1 MEKDNDRAVFAGAN
15 KVMSLVNRMQQMKQY
30 TADQARKAEEQE
42 LQNKKM
48 QQQQPQQQPTTDS
61 GNSDTRGLIVGGLG
75 LLARFAGLEIDRT
88 AQNAQAAQEQQ
99 AKQQMQVNQAKTEQV
114 VDINGAD
121 QQATGTSIASPV
133 QEQVSNA
140 IGFRKNRSL
149 DLNLVQEMIP
159 AKGTQLEADRDKS
172 VLKFMKG
179 TQVPVGNE
187 PSAEKTNASYDRA
200 AEYLEKTWNDR
211 ETKYGNNP
219 LRQRFYDL
227 FVAPGRNENINQAIA
242 LYQQANQQYQNEAQL
257 YNEKLKYN
265 EEMLKQYVNGKN
277 AYFENAMHNTQLAKD
292 DVPSTDT
299 AGYTAQAVGARF
311 NQMSKKRWEDAHKR
325 GDELYKKF
333 ENGLAI
339 GQKGAKSLAAQ
350 LINDG
355 DNGTILLSDMGNL
368 LGQLVEHDDNF
379 DFATHQLVDSLA
391 GQGFNK
397 AAQDVMKIVA
407 NNDTLKQRLYA
418 INEANRAG
426 VGGKGEWRFW
436 KAEFSPRMIS
446 DVCKAL
452 EEFDG
457 YKKLEEMYTR
467 GLAQEQQSKT
477 VQFVEANDYV
487 ANTLGFQERAEFK
500 SSLVNNA
507 VVVDKQVDQ
516 RTEKCKKIINDSRST
531 PEEKYYAYVSM
542 TGSPERVPDEI
553 TADMLMTAPLREMAL
568 PFNQVVAKEA
578 LLKTQNMLL
587 PMKSDSSIQ
596 SASTSVLSDLL
607 VKLSDADANFRQQAM
622 ASFKVDS
629 VAKISSAINDLKD
642 YELQERVFQLKH
654 SREFKQAVMNL
665 MRNAVQTATITDS
678 AGKVVNTNGNA
689 GLAIVDNYVSKML
702 EQEMLQSR
710 VNNIPLEPA
719 AFTAALKAR
728 INRQMSNNIFYSVVK
743 FDQNKIDKMVEQHWD
758 STAAKITASLQR
770 AQNNAVASAI
780 AAKQK

>member
-1 MEKDNDRAVFAGAN
+1 MENDNDRAVFAGAN

-30 TADQARKAEEQE
+30 AADQARKAEEQE
-42 LQNKKM
+42 LQNKNNNM
-48 QQQQPQQQPTTDS
+48 QQPASNS
-61 GNSDTRGLIVGGLG
+61 GNTGSSDTRGLIVGGLG

-88 AQNAQAAQEQQ
+88 AQNAQEQQ
-99 AKQQMQVNQAKTEQV
+99 AKQQMQVNQAKTERV
-114 VDINGAD
+114 VDVNGAD
-121 QQATGTSIASPV
+121 QQATGTSIASPA

-149 DLNLVQEMIP
+149 DSNLVQEMIP
-159 AKGTQLEADRDKS
+159 AKGTQLEADRNKS

-179 TQVPVGNE
+179 MQAPLGDA

-211 ETKYGNNP
+211 ETKYGGNP
-219 LRQRFYDL
+219 LRQRFYDI
-227 FVAPGRNENINQAIA
+227 FVAPGRNTNINQAIA

-257 YNEKLKYN
+257 YEEKLKYN
-265 EEMLKQYVNGKN
+265 EGILKQYTAGKE
-277 AYFENAMHNTQLAKD
+277 AYFENAMHNTQLARD
-292 DVPSTDT
+292 DAPSTDP
-299 AGYTAQAVGARF
+299 AGYTAQAVGAKF
-311 NQMSKKRWEDAHKR
+311 NQMSQKRWEEAHKR
-325 GDELYKKF
+325 GDGLYKKF
-333 ENGLAI
+333 EKGLAI
-339 GQKGAKSLAAQ
+339 GKEGAKNLAAQ
-350 LINDG
+350 LVNDG

-418 INEANRAG
+418 VNEANRAG

-436 KAEFSPRMIS
+436 KVEFSPQMIS

-457 YKKLEEMYTR
+457 YKNLEAMYIK

-477 VQFVEANDYV
+477 VQFVEANDFV
-487 ANTLGFQERAEFK
+487 ANTLGPQERAEFNN
-500 SSLVNNA
+500 SLKNSTVI
-507 VVVDKQVDQ
+507 VDKQVDQ
-516 RTEKCKKIINDSRST
+516 RTEKCRKIIDDPRST

-553 TADMLMTAPLREMAL
+553 TADMLMTVPLREMAL

-578 LLKTQNMLL
+578 LLKTQDMLL
-587 PMKSDSSIQ
+587 PMLSNSSIQ
-596 SASTSVLSDLL
+596 NASKSVLSDLL
-607 VKLSDADANFRQQAM
+607 MKLVDTDASFRQQAM
-622 ASFKVDS
+622 TSFKVDS

-642 YELQERVFQLKH
+642 SELQERVFQLKH

-678 AGKVVNTNGNA
+678 TGKVVNTNGNA
-689 GLAIVDNYVSKML
+689 GIAIVDNYVSKML

-743 FDQNKIDKMVEQHWD
+743 FDQSKIDKMVEQHWD
-758 STAAKITASLQR
+758 STAAKITASMQR

>member
-30 TADQARKAEEQE
+30 AADQARKAEEQE
-42 LQNKKM
+42 LQNKNKNM
-48 QQQQPQQQPTTDS
+48 QQPTTDS
-61 GNSDTRGLIVGGLG
+61 GNTGSSDTRGLIVGGLG
-75 LLARFAGLEIDRT
+75 VLARFVGNAIDNT

-99 AKQQMQVNQAKTEQV
+99 AEQQMQVNQAKTEQV

-121 QQATGTSIASPV
+121 QQATGTSIASPA

-149 DLNLVQEMIP
+149 DLNIVQEMIP
-159 AKGTQLEADRDKS
+159 AKGTQLEADRNN
-172 VLKFMKG
+172 VMLKLMKKV
-179 TQVPVGNE
+179 QAPVGNE

-211 ETKYGNNP
+211 ETKYGGNP

-227 FVAPGRNENINQAIA
+227 FVAPGRNDNINQAIA
-242 LYQQANQQYQNEAQL
+242 LYQQANQQYQNESQL
-257 YNEKLKYN
+257 YEEKLKYN
-265 EEMLKQYVNGKN
+265 SELLKQYVAGKN

-292 DVPSTDT
+292 DVSSTDP
-299 AGYTAQAVGARF
+299 AGYTAQAVGAKF
-311 NQMSKKRWEDAHKR
+311 NQMSEKRWEEAHKR

-333 ENGLAI
+333 EKGLSI
-339 GQKGAKSLAAQ
+339 GREGAKSLAAQ

-436 KAEFSPRMIS
+436 KAEFSPQMIS

-457 YKKLEEMYTR
+457 YKNLEEMYIK

-487 ANTLGFQERAEFK
+487 ANTLGPQERAEFN
-500 SSLVNNA
+500 SSLKNNT
-507 VVVDKQVDQ
+507 VIVDKQIDQ
-516 RTEKCKKIINDSRST
+516 RTEKCRKIIDDPRST

-568 PFNQVVAKEA
+568 PFNQAVAKEA
-578 LLKTQNMLL
+578 LLKTQDMLL
-587 PMKSDSSIQ
+587 PMLSNSSIQ
-596 SASTSVLSDLL
+596 NASKSVLSDLL
-607 VKLSDADANFRQQAM
+607 MKLVDTDASFRQQAM
-622 ASFKVDS
+622 TSFKVDS

-642 YELQERVFQLKH
+642 SELQERVFQLKH

-678 AGKVVNTNGNA
+678 AGKVVNTNGNT
-689 GLAIVDNYVSKML
+689 GLAIVDNYVRKML

-758 STAAKITASLQR
+758 STAAKITASMQR

>member
-15 KVMSLVNRMQQMKQY
+15 KVMSLVNRLQQMKQY

-42 LQNKKM
+42 LQKKNV
-48 QQQQPQQQPTTDS
+48 QRPTTNS
-61 GNSDTRGLIVGGLG
+61 GNTDSSDTRGLIAGGLG
-75 LLARFAGLEIDRT
+75 VLARFVGLEIDRT
-88 AQNAQAAQEQQ
+88 AQNAQEQQ
-99 AKQQMQVNQAKTEQV
+99 AKQQIQVNQAKTEQV

-159 AKGTQLEADRDKS
+159 AKGTQLEADRNKS
-172 VLKFMKG
+172 VLKLMKG
-179 TQVPVGNE
+179 MQAPVGNE

-211 ETKYGNNP
+211 ETKYGGNP

-227 FVAPGRNENINQAIA
+227 FVAPGRNTNINQAIA

-257 YNEKLKYN
+257 YEEKLKYN
-265 EEMLKQYVNGKN
+265 EGMLKQYTAGKE

-292 DVPSTDT
+292 DVSSTDP
-299 AGYTAQAVGARF
+299 AGYTAQAVGAKF
-311 NQMSKKRWEDAHKR
+311 NQMSQKRWEDAHKR

-333 ENGLAI
+333 EKGLAI
-339 GQKGAKSLAAQ
+339 GKEGAKSLAAQ
-350 LINDG
+350 LVNDG

-436 KAEFSPRMIS
+436 KAEFSPQMIS

-457 YKKLEEMYTR
+457 YKNLEEMYIK

-477 VQFVEANDYV
+477 VQFVEANDFV
-487 ANTLGFQERAEFK
+487 AGTLGVQERAEFNN
-500 SSLVNNA
+500 SLKNNT

-516 RTEKCKKIINDSRST
+516 RTEKCRKIIDDPRST

-553 TADMLMTAPLREMAL
+553 TADMLMTVPLREMAL

-578 LLKTQNMLL
+578 LLKTQDMLL
-587 PMKSDSSIQ
+587 PMLSNSSIQ
-596 SASTSVLSDLL
+596 NASKSVLSDLL
-607 VKLSDADANFRQQAM
+607 MKLVDADASFRQQAM
-622 ASFKVDS
+622 TSFKVDS

-642 YELQERVFQLKH
+642 SELQERVFQLKH

-710 VNNIPLEPA
+710 VNNIPLDPA

-758 STAAKITASLQR
+758 STAAKITASMQR

>member
-1 MEKDNDRAVFAGAN
+1 MENDNDRAVFTGAN

-30 TADQARKAEEQE
+30 AADQARKAEEQE
-42 LQNKKM
+42 LLKKKT
-48 QQQQPQQQPTTDS
+48 QQPDNS
-61 GNSDTRGLIVGGLG
+61 GNTDTRGMIVSGLG
-75 LLARFAGLEIDRT
+75 LLARFVGQEIDRT
-88 AQNAQAAQEQQ
+88 AQNAQEQQ

-121 QQATGTSIASPV
+121 QQATGTSITSPV

-140 IGFRKNRSL
+140 IGFRKNKSL
-149 DLNLVQEMIP
+149 DLNMVQEMIP
-159 AKGTQLEADRDKS
+159 AKGTQLEADRNKS
-172 VLKFMKG
+172 VLKFMKSVQAPLG
-179 TQVPVGNE
+179 DA
-187 PSAEKTNASYDRA
+187 PSTDKTDESYNRA

-211 ETKYGNNP
+211 ETKYGGNP
-219 LRQRFYDL
+219 LRQRFYDI
-227 FVAPGRNENINQAIA
+227 FVAPGRNTNINQAIA

-257 YNEKLKYN
+257 YEEKLKYN
-265 EEMLKQYVNGKN
+265 EGMLKQYTAGKE
-277 AYFENAMHNTQLAKD
+277 AYFENAMHNTQLARD
-292 DVPSTDT
+292 DAPSAP

-311 NQMSKKRWEDAHKR
+311 NQMSQKRWEEAHKR

-333 ENGLAI
+333 EKGLTI
-339 GQKGAKSLAAQ
+339 GREGAKSLAAQ

-355 DNGTILLSDMGNL
+355 DAGTILLSDMGNL

-379 DFATHQLVDSLA
+379 DFATHQLVDNLA

-418 INEANRAG
+418 VNEANRAG

-436 KAEFSPRMIS
+436 KASFTPQMIS

-457 YKKLEEMYTR
+457 YKNLEAMYTR

-477 VQFVEANDYV
+477 IQFVEANDFV
-487 ANTLGFQERAEFK
+487 ASTLGVQERAEFNN
-500 SSLVNNA
+500 SLKNNA
-507 VVVDKQVDQ
+507 VIVDKQVDQ
-516 RTEKCKKIINDSRST
+516 RTEKCRKIIDDPRST

-578 LLKTQNMLL
+578 LLKTQDMLL
-587 PMKSDSSIQ
+587 PMLSNSSIQ
-596 SASTSVLSDLL
+596 NASKSVLSDLL
-607 VKLSDADANFRQQAM
+607 MKLVDTDASFRQQAM

-642 YELQERVFQLKH
+642 SELQERVFQLKH

-678 AGKVVNTNGNA
+678 TGRVVNTNGNT
-689 GLAIVDNYVSKML
+689 GLAIVDNYVRKML

-710 VNNIPLEPA
+710 VNNIPIEPA

-728 INRQMSNNIFYSVVK
+728 INRQMSNNIFYSVIK

-758 STAAKITASLQR
+758 STAAKITAAMQQ

>member
-15 KVMSLVNRMQQMKQY
+15 KVMSLVNRLQQMKQY

-42 LQNKKM
+42 LQSKNKNM
-48 QQQQPQQQPTTDS
+48 QQQQPQPTTDN
-61 GNSDTRGLIVGGLG
+61 GNTGSSDTRGLIAGGLG
-75 LLARFAGLEIDRT
+75 VLARFVGNAIDNT

-99 AKQQMQVNQAKTEQV
+99 AKQQIQVNQAKTEQV

-121 QQATGTSIASPV
+121 QQATGTSIASPA

-172 VLKFMKG
+172 VLKMMKSM
-179 TQVPVGNE
+179 QVPVGNE

-227 FVAPGRNENINQAIA
+227 FVAPGRNDNINQAIA

-265 EEMLKQYVNGKN
+265 EEMLKQYVAGKN

-311 NQMSKKRWEDAHKR
+311 NQMSKKRWEEAHKR
-325 GDELYKKF
+325 GDGLYTKF
-333 ENGLAI
+333 EKGLAI
-339 GQKGAKSLAAQ
+339 GQKAAKSLAAQ
-350 LINDG
+350 LVNEG

-368 LGQLVEHDDNF
+368 LGQLAEHDDNF

-436 KAEFSPRMIS
+436 KAEFSPQMIS

-457 YKKLEEMYTR
+457 YKKLEEMYTK

-487 ANTLGFQERAEFK
+487 ANTLGFQERAEF
-500 SSLVNNA
+500 
-507 VVVDKQVDQ
+507 
-516 RTEKCKKIINDSRST
+516 
-531 PEEKYYAYVSM
+531 
-542 TGSPERVPDEI
+542 
-553 TADMLMTAPLREMAL
+553 
-568 PFNQVVAKEA
+568 
-578 LLKTQNMLL
+578 
-587 PMKSDSSIQ
+587 
-596 SASTSVLSDLL
+596 
-607 VKLSDADANFRQQAM
+607 
-622 ASFKVDS
+622 
-629 VAKISSAINDLKD
+629 
-642 YELQERVFQLKH
+642 
-654 SREFKQAVMNL
+654 
-665 MRNAVQTATITDS
+665 
-678 AGKVVNTNGNA
+678 
-689 GLAIVDNYVSKML
+689 
-702 EQEMLQSR
+702 
-710 VNNIPLEPA
+710 
-719 AFTAALKAR
+719 
-728 INRQMSNNIFYSVVK
+728 
-743 FDQNKIDKMVEQHWD
+743 
-758 STAAKITASLQR
+758 
-770 AQNNAVASAI
+770 
-780 AAKQK
+780 

>member
-15 KVMSLVNRMQQMKQY
+15 KVMSLVNRLQQTKQY

-42 LQNKKM
+42 LQKKNM
-48 QQQQPQQQPTTDS
+48 QQPATDS
-61 GNSDTRGLIVGGLG
+61 GNTGNSDTRGLIAGGLG
-75 LLARFAGLEIDRT
+75 VLARFVGLEIDRT
-88 AQNAQAAQEQQ
+88 AQNAQEQQ

-121 QQATGTSIASPV
+121 QQATGTSIASPA

-159 AKGTQLEADRDKS
+159 AKGTQLEADRNNVMHKIMEK
-172 VLKFMKG
+172 V
-179 TQVPVGNE
+179 QAPVGKE

-227 FVAPGRNENINQAIA
+227 FVAPGRNENINQAVA
-242 LYQQANQQYQNEAQL
+242 LYQQANQQYQNESQL
-257 YNEKLKYN
+257 YEEKLKYN
-265 EEMLKQYVNGKN
+265 EKMLKQYVSGKN
-277 AYFENAMHNTQLAKD
+277 AYFENAMHNTHLAKD
-292 DVPSTDT
+292 DAPSTEP
-299 AGYTAQAVGARF
+299 AGYTAQAVGAKF
-311 NQMSKKRWEDAHKR
+311 NQMSQKRWEEAHKR

-333 ENGLAI
+333 ENGLSI
-339 GQKGAKSLAAQ
+339 GREGAKSLAAQ

-418 INEANRAG
+418 VNEANRAG

-436 KAEFSPRMIS
+436 KAEFSPQMIS

-457 YKKLEEMYTR
+457 YKKLEEMYIKE
-467 GLAQEQQSKT
+467 LAQEQQSKT
-477 VQFVEANDYV
+477 VQFAEANDYV
-487 ANTLGFQERAEFK
+487 ANTLGPQERAEFNN
-500 SSLVNNA
+500 SLKNNA

-516 RTEKCKKIINDSRST
+516 RTEKCKKIINDPRST
-531 PEEKYYAYVSM
+531 NEEKYYAYVSM

-578 LLKTQNMLL
+578 LLKTQDMLL
-587 PMKSDSSIQ
+587 PMLSNSSIQ
-596 SASTSVLSDLL
+596 NASTSVLSDLL
-607 VKLSDADANFRQQAM
+607 MKLVDADASFRQQAM

-642 YELQERVFQLKH
+642 SELQERVFQLKN
-654 SREFKQAVMNL
+654 SRAFKQAVMNL

-689 GLAIVDNYVSKML
+689 GIAIVDNYVSKML

-710 VNNIPLEPA
+710 VNNIPLDPA

-743 FDQNKIDKMVEQHWD
+743 FDQSKIDKMVEQHWD
-758 STAAKITASLQR
+758 STAAKITASMQR
-770 AQNNAVASAI
+770 AQNNAVAGAI

>member
-1 MEKDNDRAVFAGAN
+1 MENDNDRAVFAGAN

-30 TADQARKAEEQE
+30 AADQARKAEEQE
-42 LQNKKM
+42 LLKKKT
-48 QQQQPQQQPTTDS
+48 QQPDVSSNT
-61 GNSDTRGLIVGGLG
+61 DTRGLIVSGLG
-75 LLARFAGLEIDRT
+75 LLARFVGQEIDRT
-88 AQNAQAAQEQQ
+88 AQNAQEQQ

-121 QQATGTSIASPV
+121 QQVTGTSIASPT

-149 DLNLVQEMIP
+149 DLNMVQEMIP
-159 AKGTQLEADRDKS
+159 AKGTQLEADRDK
-172 VLKFMKG
+172 VMFKFMKG
-179 TQVPVGNE
+179 VQAPLGDA
-187 PSAEKTNASYDRA
+187 PSTEKTDKSYSRA

-219 LRQRFYDL
+219 LRQRFYDI
-227 FVAPGRNENINQAIA
+227 FVAPGRNTNINQAIA

-257 YNEKLKYN
+257 YEEKLKYN
-265 EEMLKQYVNGKN
+265 EGMLKQYTAGKS
-277 AYFENAMHNTQLAKD
+277 AYFENAMHNTQLARD
-292 DVPSTDT
+292 DAPSAP

-311 NQMSKKRWEDAHKR
+311 NQMSQKRWEEAHKR

-333 ENGLAI
+333 ADGLAI
-339 GQKGAKSLAAQ
+339 GQEGAKNLAAQ
-350 LINDG
+350 LVNDG

-379 DFATHQLVDSLA
+379 DSATHQLVDNLA

-418 INEANRAG
+418 VNEANRAG

-436 KAEFSPRMIS
+436 KASFTPQMIS

-457 YKKLEEMYTR
+457 YKSLEAMYTR
-467 GLAQEQQSKT
+467 SLAQEQQSKT

-487 ANTLGFQERAEFK
+487 ASTLGYQERAEFK
-500 SSLVNNA
+500 SSLNNNI
-507 VVVDKQVDQ
+507 VIVDKQVDQ
-516 RTEKCKKIINDSRST
+516 RTEKCKKIIDDPRST

-568 PFNQVVAKEA
+568 PFNQMVAKEA
-578 LLKTQNMLL
+578 LVKTQNMLL
-587 PMKSDSSIQ
+587 PMLSNSSIQ
-596 SASTSVLSDLL
+596 NASESVLSDLL
-607 VKLSDADANFRQQAM
+607 MKLVDADASFRQQAM
-622 ASFKVDS
+622 TSFKVDS
-629 VAKISSAINDLKD
+629 VAKISSAINGLKD
-642 YELQERVFQLKH
+642 SELQERVFQLKH

-678 AGKVVNTNGNA
+678 AGRVVNTNGNT
-689 GLAIVDNYVSKML
+689 GLAIVDNYVRKML

-710 VNNIPLEPA
+710 INNIPLEPA
-719 AFTAALKAR
+719 SFTAALKAR
-728 INRQMSNNIFYSVVK
+728 INRQMSNNIFYSVIK
-743 FDQNKIDKMVEQHWD
+743 FDQSKIDKMVEQHWD
-758 STAAKITASLQR
+758 STSAKITAAMQQ
-770 AQNNAVASAI
+770 AQNNAVAGAI

>member
-1 MEKDNDRAVFAGAN
+1 MENDNDRAVFAGAN

-30 TADQARKAEEQE
+30 AADQARKAEEQE
-42 LQNKKM
+42 LLKKKT
-48 QQQQPQQQPTTDS
+48 QQPDNS
-61 GNSDTRGLIVGGLG
+61 GNTDTRGLIVSGLG
-75 LLARFAGLEIDRT
+75 LLARFVGHEIDRT
-88 AQNAQAAQEQQ
+88 AQNAQEQQ
-99 AKQQMQVNQAKTEQV
+99 AMQQMQVNQAKTEQV

-121 QQATGTSIASPV
+121 QQVTGTSIASPT

-149 DLNLVQEMIP
+149 DLNMVQEMIP
-159 AKGTQLEADRDKS
+159 AKGTQLEADRDK
-172 VLKFMKG
+172 VMFKFMKG
-179 TQVPVGNE
+179 VQVPLGDA
-187 PSAEKTNASYDRA
+187 PSTEKTDESYNRA

-211 ETKYGNNP
+211 ETKYGGNP
-219 LRQRFYDL
+219 LRQRFYDI
-227 FVAPGRNENINQAIA
+227 FVAQGRNTNINQAIA

-257 YNEKLKYN
+257 YEEKLKYN
-265 EEMLKQYVNGKN
+265 EGMLKQYTAGKS
-277 AYFENAMHNTQLAKD
+277 AYFENAMHNTQLARD
-292 DVPSTDT
+292 DAPSATP
-299 AGYTAQAVGARF
+299 AGYTAQAVGAKF
-311 NQMSKKRWEDAHKR
+311 NQMSQKRWEEAHKR

-333 ENGLAI
+333 EKGLAI
-339 GQKGAKSLAAQ
+339 GKEGAKNLAAQ
-350 LINDG
+350 LVNDG

-379 DFATHQLVDSLA
+379 DFATHQLVDNLA

-418 INEANRAG
+418 VNEANRAG

-436 KAEFSPRMIS
+436 KASFTPQMIS

-457 YKKLEEMYTR
+457 YKNLEAMYTKE
-467 GLAQEQQSKT
+467 LAQEQQSKT
-477 VQFVEANDYV
+477 IQFVEANDFV
-487 ANTLGFQERAEFK
+487 ASTLGLQERAEFNN
-500 SSLVNNA
+500 SLKNNA
-507 VVVDKQVDQ
+507 VIVDKQVDQ
-516 RTEKCKKIINDSRST
+516 RTEKCKKIIDDPRST

-568 PFNQVVAKEA
+568 PFNQMVAKEA
-578 LLKTQNMLL
+578 LLKTQDMLL
-587 PMKSDSSIQ
+587 PMLSNSNIQ
-596 SASTSVLSDLL
+596 NASKSVLSDLL
-607 VKLSDADANFRQQAM
+607 MKLVDTDASFRQQAM

-642 YELQERVFQLKH
+642 SELQERVFQLKN

-678 AGKVVNTNGNA
+678 TGRVVNTNGNT
-689 GLAIVDNYVSKML
+689 GLAIVDNYVRKML

-710 VNNIPLEPA
+710 VNNIPIEPA

-743 FDQNKIDKMVEQHWD
+743 FDQNKIDKMVEQHWE
-758 STAAKITASLQR
+758 STTAKITAAMQQ

-780 AAKQK
+780 AVKQK

>member
-1 MEKDNDRAVFAGAN
+1 M
-15 KVMSLVNRMQQMKQY
+15 QMKQY

-42 LQNKKM
+42 LQKKKM
-48 QQQQPQQQPTTDS
+48 QQPQQQQQPTTNS
-61 GNSDTRGLIVGGLG
+61 GNTGSSDTRGLIVGGLG

-88 AQNAQAAQEQQ
+88 AQNAQEQQ
-99 AKQQMQVNQAKTEQV
+99 AEQQMQVNQAKTEQV

-121 QQATGTSIASPV
+121 QQATGTSIASPA

-172 VLKFMKG
+172 VLKMMKG
-179 TQVPVGNE
+179 MQVPVGNE

-227 FVAPGRNENINQAIA
+227 FVAPGRNDNINQAIA
-242 LYQQANQQYQNEAQL
+242 LYQQANQQYQNETQL

-265 EEMLKQYVNGKN
+265 EELLKQYVNGKN

-292 DVPSTDT
+292 DVSSTDT

-311 NQMSKKRWEDAHKR
+311 NQMSKKRWEEAHKR
-325 GDELYKKF
+325 GDGLYTKF
-333 ENGLAI
+333 EKGLAI
-339 GQKGAKSLAAQ
+339 GQKAAKSLAAQ
-350 LINDG
+350 LVNEG

-436 KAEFSPRMIS
+436 KAEFSPQMIS

-500 SSLVNNA
+500 SSLKNNT
-507 VVVDKQVDQ
+507 VIVDKQVDQ
-516 RTEKCKKIINDSRST
+516 RTEKCKKIINDPRST

-578 LLKTQNMLL
+578 LLKTQDMLL
-587 PMKSDSSIQ
+587 PMLSNSSIQ
-596 SASTSVLSDLL
+596 NASKSVLSDLL
-607 VKLSDADANFRQQAM
+607 MKLVDSDASFRQQAM
-622 ASFKVDS
+622 TSFKVDS

-642 YELQERVFQLKH
+642 SELQERVFQLKH

-689 GLAIVDNYVSKML
+689 GIAIVDNYVSKML

-743 FDQNKIDKMVEQHWD
+743 FDQSKIDKMVEQHWD

>member
-1 MEKDNDRAVFAGAN
+1 MENDNDRAVFVGAN

-42 LQNKKM
+42 LLKKNKNM
-48 QQQQPQQQPTTDS
+48 QQPTTNS
-61 GNSDTRGLIVGGLG
+61 GDNDTRGLIVSGLG
-75 LLARFAGLEIDRT
+75 LLARFVGQEIDRT
-88 AQNAQAAQEQQ
+88 AQNAHEQQ

-121 QQATGTSIASPV
+121 QQVTGTGITSPV

-149 DLNLVQEMIP
+149 DLNMVQEMIP
-159 AKGTQLEADRDKS
+159 AKGTQLEADRDK
-172 VLKFMKG
+172 VMFKFMKSV
-179 TQVPVGNE
+179 QAPVGNA
-187 PSAEKTNASYDRA
+187 PSTEKTDESYNRA

-211 ETKYGNNP
+211 ETKYGGNP
-219 LRQRFYDL
+219 LRQRFYDI
-227 FVAPGRNENINQAIA
+227 FVAPGRNTNINQAIA

-257 YNEKLKYN
+257 YEEKLKYN
-265 EEMLKQYVNGKN
+265 EGMLKQYTAGKS
-277 AYFENAMHNTQLAKD
+277 AYFENAMHNTQLARD
-292 DVPSTDT
+292 DEPSATP
-299 AGYTAQAVGARF
+299 AGYIAQAVGARF
-311 NQMSKKRWEDAHKR
+311 NQMSQKRWEEAHKR

-333 ENGLAI
+333 EKGLAI
-339 GQKGAKSLAAQ
+339 GKEGAKNLAAQ
-350 LINDG
+350 LVNDG
-355 DNGTILLSDMGNL
+355 DAGTILLSDMGNL
-368 LGQLVEHDDNF
+368 LGQLVEHDENF

-418 INEANRAG
+418 VNEANRAG

-436 KAEFSPRMIS
+436 KASFTPQMIS

-457 YKKLEEMYTR
+457 YKSLEAMYTKE
-467 GLAQEQQSKT
+467 LAQEQQSKT
-477 VQFVEANDYV
+477 IQFVEANDFV
-487 ANTLGFQERAEFK
+487 ASTLGIQERAEFNN
-500 SSLVNNA
+500 SLKNSTVI
-507 VVVDKQVDQ
+507 VDKQVDQ
-516 RTEKCKKIINDSRST
+516 RTEKCKKIIDDPRST

-568 PFNQVVAKEA
+568 PFNQTVAKEA
-578 LLKTQNMLL
+578 LLKTQDMLL
-587 PMKSDSSIQ
+587 PMLSNSSIQ
-596 SASTSVLSDLL
+596 NASKSVLSDLL
-607 VKLSDADANFRQQAM
+607 MKLVDTDASFRQQAM

-642 YELQERVFQLKH
+642 SELQERVFQLKH

-678 AGKVVNTNGNA
+678 AGRVVNTNGNT
-689 GLAIVDNYVSKML
+689 GLAIVDNYVRKML

-758 STAAKITASLQR
+758 STAAKITAAMQQ